1 MNIFAAIYDL
11 IQAVRQALLDIL
23 QPLVMPD
30 WGWLITVIM
39 PLAFAGFVL
48 GWIVYLVVRYRRSAW
63 ANADRRP
70 RRLEGRLVPPAGVH
84 ASPPSWWPIA
94 LSVGF
99 FLALLGLVANPWL
112 LAIGIVVTL
121 LGGWGWLRSA
131 NREWRRAELAPE
143 HGVAAHPLEAGP
155 VAAALPAGGP
165 SAGLVPP
172 SRAIVPA
179 GPAALTPATATGLA
193 DHGAEPPPGVH
204 MPAPSWWPVY
214 ASASAF
220 FGLLG
225 LVVSPALLVGGL
237 ILAVLAFL
245 GWYGDSYRELTV
257 VEGIAPRPHAR
268 DPQAVWPR
276 FLAPIGISVAL
287 LSVVFAVGPGI
298 IAGLFPTGGGGGGAC
313 TPPATIEITAK
324 DTAFDTKALC
334 LPADT
339 SFQMVFHNQD
349 AGIPH
354 NVAIPELTFN
364 GEVFN
369 GVETRTYDV
378 PALAAGT
385 YEFLCIVHPTVMKG
399 TATVV
404 AAGGGA
410 PGGSPGPLPG
420 GPASSPGNPQPSPS
434 ASPSP

>member
-1 MNIFAAIYDL
+1 
-11 IQAVRQALLDIL
+11 
-23 QPLVMPD
+23 MPD
-30 WGWLITVIM
+30 WGWLITVIL
-39 PLAFAGFVL
+39 PLAMAGFVL
-48 GWIVYLVVRYRRSAW
+48 AWIAYLVVRYRRSAP
-63 ANADRRP
+63 ANVDRRP
-70 RRLEGRLVPPAGVH
+70 SRLEGRVVPPPGVH

-99 FLALLGLVANPWL
+99 FLALLGLIANPWL
-112 LAIGIVVTL
+112 LVIGSVVTL
-121 LGGWGWLRSA
+121 VGGRGWLRSA

-143 HGVAAHPLEAGP
+143 HGPGAHALAAGGAGAAAAVRAGP
-155 VAAALPAGGP
+155 ASTA
-165 SAGLVPP
+165 LVPV

-179 GPAALTPATATGLA
+179 GPSALQPSAGSGLV
-193 DHGAEPPPGVH
+193 DHGVEPPPGVH

-245 GWYGDSYRELTV
+245 GWYRDSYRELKV
-257 VEGIAPRPHAR
+257 AEGIAPRPHVR
-268 DPQAVWPR
+268 DPLAVWPR

-287 LSVVFAVGPGI
+287 LSVGFAVGPGI
-298 IAGLFPTGGGGGGAC
+298 IAGLFPAGGGGGTAC